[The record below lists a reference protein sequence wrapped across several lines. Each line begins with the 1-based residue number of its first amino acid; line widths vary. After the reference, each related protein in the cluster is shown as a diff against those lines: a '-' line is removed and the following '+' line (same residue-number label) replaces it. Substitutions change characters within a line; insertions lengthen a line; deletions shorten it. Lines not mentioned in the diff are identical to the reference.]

1 MNTEKSKEDLN
12 NLNIFASLL
21 GHIGDGNFHT
31 SIMYNRKD
39 QAEKERVE
47 TVVYNMVDRALEMEG
62 SCTVSYPTILLHL
75 I

>member
-1 MNTEKSKEDLN
+1 MDTEKSKEDLN

-39 QAEKERVE
+39 PDEKERVE
-47 TVVYNMVDRALEMEG
+47 TVVYNMVNRALEMEG
-62 SCTVSYPTILLHL
+62 SCTVS
-75 I
+75 